1 VRNTETLDES
11 EYRKLEELRFQ
22 IRRFLN
28 FSESAARSAGI
39 EPQQH
44 QALLVLKAV
53 PDDCLPTIGY
63 LAERLFVKH
72 HSAVGLVDRLQAMG
86 LLTRRTS
93 AEDARQ
99 VFIQLTKKGIRVL
112 HSLSVT
118 HQTELR
124 EMSSRLTRT
133 LRALNL
139 PSKKKRSSSF

>member
-1 VRNTETLDES
+1 MVTNVEALDSS
-11 EYRKLEELRFQ
+11 EYRKLEEFRFQ

-44 QALLVLKAV
+44 QALLVLKAA

-72 HSAVGLVDRLQAMG
+72 HSAVGLVDRLQAMK
-86 LLTRRTS
+86 LLTRQTS
-93 AEDARQ
+93 PEDGRQ

-124 EMSSRLTRT
+124 EMSSKLTRA
-133 LRALNL
+133 LRALSP
-139 PSKKKRSSSF
+139 PSKQKRSL

>member
-1 VRNTETLDES
+1 VTNAEALDSS
-11 EYRKLEELRFQ
+11 EYRKLEEFRFQ

-44 QALLVLKAV
+44 QALLVLKAA

-72 HSAVGLVDRLQAMG
+72 HSAVGLVDRLEAMR

-93 AEDARQ
+93 PEDARQ
-99 VFIQLTKKGIRVL
+99 VFIQLTKKGIKVL
-112 HSLSVT
+112 HSLSVS

-124 EMSSRLTRT
+124 EMSSKLTRA
-133 LRALNL
+133 LRALSP
-139 PSKKKRSSSF
+139 PSKKKRSS

>member
-1 VRNTETLDES
+1 MVKNAETLDKS
-11 EYRKLEELRFQ
+11 EYRKLEEFRFQ

-28 FSESAARSAGI
+28 FSESAARLAGI

-53 PDDCLPTIGY
+53 PEDCFPTIGY
-63 LAERLFVKH
+63 LAGRLFVKH

-99 VFIQLTKKGIRVL
+99 VFIQLTRKGIRVL

-124 EMSSRLTRT
+124 EMSSKLTRA
-133 LRALNL
+133 LRALNP
-139 PSKKKRSSSF
+139 PSKQKRSL

>member
-1 VRNTETLDES
+1 MVSDTETLDQS
-11 EYRKLEELRFQ
+11 EYRKLEEFRFQ
-22 IRRFLN
+22 IRRFLK

-53 PDDCLPTIGY
+53 PEGGLPTIGY

-72 HSAVGLVDRLQAMG
+72 HSAVGMVNRLQAMG
-86 LLTRRTS
+86 LLTRRPS
-93 AEDARQ
+93 SEDARQ

-112 HSLSVT
+112 HSLSVS

-124 EMSSRLTRT
+124 EMSSKLTRA
-133 LRALNL
+133 LRALNR
-139 PSKKKRSSSF
+139 PSKQRPSL

>member
-1 VRNTETLDES
+1 MVSNAETLDQS
-11 EYRKLEELRFQ
+11 EYRKLEEFRFQ
-22 IRRFLN
+22 IRRFLK

-53 PDDCLPTIGY
+53 PDDGLPTIGY

-72 HSAVGLVDRLQAMG
+72 HSAVGLVNRLQAMG

-93 AEDARQ
+93 SQDARQ

-112 HSLSVT
+112 HSLSVS

-124 EMSSRLTRT
+124 EMSSKLTRA
-133 LRALNL
+133 LRALNP
-139 PSKKKRSSSF
+139 PSKKKPSL

>member
-1 VRNTETLDES
+1 MVTNVEALDSS
-11 EYRKLEELRFQ
+11 EYRKLEEFRFQ

-44 QALLVLKAV
+44 QALLVLKAA

-72 HSAVGLVDRLQAMG
+72 HSAVGLVDRLQAMK

-93 AEDARQ
+93 PEDGRQ

-124 EMSSRLTRT
+124 EMSSKLTRA
-133 LRALNL
+133 LRALSP
-139 PSKKKRSSSF
+139 PSKQKRSL